1 MANHS
6 TLDHAC
12 GLLADAAGIKAGDR
26 VLDAGFAYAAQDL
39 HWLEARG
46 PALIAGLDVTPARV
60 EVAVERARE
69 RGLADRLDLRVGSAT
84 DLPFDSGTFDRVVA
98 VASALHFE
106 TRPDFFR
113 EAYRVLHHGGGL
125 ATADVILL
133 GGRREERIREV
144 GEWGSFVPAGNW
156 DDRHTYA
163 ERLRTA
169 GFIDIEIRNVTDDV
183 YEPLLD
189 LLKRRLQ
196 GVGEPD
202 LPEDAL
208 REDMAGLRANT
219 EFVLVSATKPVNPQ
233 CPGLIKDPFATY
245 SEIRERA
252 RLVRAAMPGV
262 EPFWM
267 VTRYDDAKSV
277 LSDSRF
283 VVNSANV
290 PGMADT
296 ANRIEQF
303 QLASGISPE
312 FVAFSR
318 ANLPSLD
325 GADHHRL
332 RRLVSKAFTPR
343 RVAQLRP
350 RVEEITA
357 RLLDRLP
364 AVAEDGVVDL
374 LRHFAT
380 PLPLTVICELV
391 GVPEDERDRFRVA
404 VWEWMAGAVSGGG
417 TPGRGRRE
425 TAFDYVRG
433 LIERRR
439 AHPED
444 DLASALIR
452 VHDEDGDRLNDTEL
466 VWTILSLVVAGY
478 ETTMH
483 FITNGAVALLTNP
496 DQLALLRENPDLM
509 PRAVEELLRWCDPV
523 LGAHFRYATE
533 DVEVGGE
540 IVRKGEVV
548 MPIITGAN
556 YDPRV
561 FDDPE
566 RLDLTRDGG
575 RDHEGHLGFG
585 YGLHFCLGAALAR
598 QEAAVAFGA
607 LLHRFPDL
615 ALAVDPRD
623 LKHGREH
630 MWKFLSLPV
639 RISTDESK
647 G

>member
-1 MANHS
+1 MADQS
-6 TLDHAC
+6 TLDDARDPLAD
-12 GLLADAAGIKAGDR
+12 LLAGAAGVADGDR
-26 VLDAGFAYAAQDL
+26 VLDAGF
-39 HWLEARG
+39 
-46 PALIAGLDVTPARV
+46 
-60 EVAVERARE
+60 
-69 RGLADRLDLRVGSAT
+69 GSAA
-84 DLPFDSGTFDRVVA
+84 DLSSGSGAFDRVVA
-98 VASALHFE
+98 QAPAFE
-106 TRPDFFR
+106 TRMGFFR
-113 EAYRVLHHGGGL
+113 EAHRVLNHGGGL
-125 ATADVILL
+125 AVADVVLL
-133 GGRREERIREV
+133 GGRREERIREL
-144 GEWGSFVPAGNW
+144 GEWGSAVPA
-156 DDRHTYA
+156 DDWYDRDAYVT
-163 ERLRTA
+163 RLREA
-169 GFIDIEIRNVTDDV
+169 GFIDIELQKVTDDV
-183 YEPLLD
+183 
-189 LLKRRLQ
+189 R
-196 GVGEPD
+196 
-202 LPEDAL
+202 DAL
-208 REDMAGLRANT
+208 LARLPGDMSREDRAGLPANT
-219 EFVLVSATKPVNPQ
+219 EVVLASATKPVNPQ
-233 CPGLIKDPFATY
+233 CPALIQDPFTAY
-245 SEIRERA
+245 SEIRERT

-277 LSDSRF
+277 LSDPRF
-283 VVNSANV
+283 VVNSANI

-296 ANRIEQF
+296 ANRIEQY

-343 RVAQLRP
+343 RVARLRP

-364 AVAEDGVVDL
+364 ELAKDGVVDL

-417 TPGRGRRE
+417 TRNRGRRE
-425 TAFDYVRG
+425 TAFDYVRD

-439 AHPED
+439 ADPED

-452 VHDEDGDRLNDTEL
+452 VHDEDGDRLSDNEL

-483 FITNGAVALLTNP
+483 FITNGIVALLTNP
-496 DQLALLRENPDLM
+496 DQLALLKESPDLM
-509 PRAVEELLRWCDPV
+509 PGAVEELLRWCDPV

-548 MPIITGAN
+548 MPIVTGAN

-561 FDDPE
+561 FEDPD
-566 RLDLTRDGG
+566 RLDLTREGG
-575 RDHEGHLGFG
+575 RDQGHIGFG
-585 YGLHFCLGAALAR
+585 HGLHFCLGAALAR
-598 QEAAVAFGA
+598 QEAVVAFEG

-615 ALAVDPRD
+615 GLAVDQRE
-623 LKHGREH
+623 LRHGREH
-630 MWKFLSLPV
+630 MWKFVSLPV
-639 RISTDESK
+639 RLSAE